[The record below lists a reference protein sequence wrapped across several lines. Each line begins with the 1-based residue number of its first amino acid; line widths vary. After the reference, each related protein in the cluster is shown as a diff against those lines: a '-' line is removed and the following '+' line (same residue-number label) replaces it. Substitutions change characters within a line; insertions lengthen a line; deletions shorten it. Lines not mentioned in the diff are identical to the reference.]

1 MANALKDDG
10 LFTWSRKPVE
20 KFVKGLNSGDG
31 PYQDPTALGFQFLFD
46 YIDVAGSP
54 LLVDVEDTP
63 GTALAYLKSIGETQR
78 VLYLKQFIDLLRKIN
93 KDSPWYWQS
102 IEGIKE
108 AMEQKM
114 WEGGGKS
121 GFMGGPDKPI
131 KITTLE
137 SIDLKITALM
147 DLYRHAAF
155 DMKNRRAILP
165 ENLRKFRVYIWI
177 SEVRKIK
184 IPSLDK
190 VESADLGNV
199 QGGEVSSEV
208 DPNAS
213 PSAATTIKSEDQKKT
228 SSFQEN
234 LPFIFL
240 KFDFCEWDMD
250 GGHGPLESLTF
261 AGPEFAANQITFTWG
276 DVSQPASMFM
286 PQLLDLMVGD
296 SAGSSAPTGQQGAV
310 TDDDTEGTLAG
321 SGVGGNAFGKTDNSF
336 LDKVKDR
343 IKDKLAL
350 GVFSD
355 LPSPKQ
361 LLETGVQNLT
371 ETGIDLLTG
380 YLNGLLLGNVY
391 ELNLTDLRSTLEGM
405 STNSLLQNV
414 KDKLGLSEQGT
425 SGGGPALGD
434 NVYDGAQLNISGVP
448 PQERLFDPA
457 QGPTNLDVG
466 DAQSLSN
473 DINTF
478 ADSAAA
484 PSEILGLER
493 LFIDESGI
501 APLSQENILPDED
514 GSEDL
519 SAENILPESDGS
531 GTLSGGNVF
540 EKQFLIP

>member
-1 MANALKDDG
+1 MAKIMKDDG
-10 LFTWSRKPVE
+10 LFSWSRKPVE
-20 KFVKGLNSGDG
+20 RFVKGLNTADG

-46 YIDVAGSP
+46 YIDVGGSP
-54 LLVDVEDTP
+54 LLVDAEDTP
-63 GTALAYLKSIGETQR
+63 GTALAYLKSIGDTQR
-78 VLYLKQFIDLLRKIN
+78 VAYLKKFIELLQMIN
-93 KDSPWYWQS
+93 RDSPWYWQS

-114 WEGGGKS
+114 WEGGGKT
-121 GFMGGPDKPI
+121 GYMGGPDKPI

-155 DMKNRRAILP
+155 DMKNRKAILP

-184 IPSLDK
+184 IPSIDK
-190 VESADLGNV
+190 VDSADLGNAM
-199 QGGEVSSEV
+199 GSGASSET

-213 PSAATTIKSEDQKKT
+213 PSPATTIKSEDQKKT
-228 SSFQEN
+228 ADFQEKM
-234 LPFIFL
+234 PFIFL

-250 GGHGPLESLTF
+250 GGHVPLEKLTF
-261 AGPEFAANQITFTWG
+261 AAPEFVANQITFTWG
-276 DVSQPASMFM
+276 DVSEPASMFM

-296 SAGSSAPTGQQGAV
+296 SSSPDAPMEGQQGAV
-310 TDDDTEGTLAG
+310 EPESSGTLG
-321 SGVGGNAFGKTDNSF
+321 DSNAFGKTENSF
-336 LDKVKDR
+336 LDKVKKSV
-343 IKDKLAL
+343 KDKLAL

-371 ETGIDLLTG
+371 ETGINLLTG

-391 ELNLTDLRSTLEGM
+391 QLNLTDLRSTLEGM

-434 NVYDGAQLNISGVP
+434 NVYDGSQLNISGVP

-457 QGPTNLDVG
+457 QGPTNLDG
-466 DAQSLSN
+466 GNAISLGN

-478 ADSAAA
+478 ADNTMQAS
-484 PSEILGLER
+484 SILGLER
-493 LFIDESGI
+493 LFMDEAGNLPL
-501 APLSQENILPDED
+501 APENILPD
-514 GSEDL
+514 
-519 SAENILPESDGS
+519 SDGS
-531 GTLSGGNVF
+531 GALSEDNVF
-540 EKQFLIP
+540 Q